1 MKIPLYLITW
11 MNILHLVSS
20 KKEESPSIQKLK
32 ASCKDTAT
40 CPVSFPKEDL
50 QDRLTPIQYKVT
62 QEKGT
67 ERPFSGQ
74 YVNHKDEGSYR
85 CVVCGNRIFSSDTK
99 FNSHSGWPSFSD
111 VLDKESVTLSD
122 DTSHGMQR
130 IEVTCAKCG
139 AHLGHL
145 FNDGPVPTGHRYCIN
160 SAALNFEKKQTDKIK
175 LKSEL

>member
-32 ASCKDTAT
+32 ATCKDTAT

-67 ERPFSGQ
+67 ERFLF
-74 YVNHKDEGSYR
+74 NLFFKM
-85 CVVCGNRIFSSDTK
+85 K
-99 FNSHSGWPSFSD
+99 FNVFYHAFIHFIGSTSSMFWRKD
-111 VLDKESVTLSD
+111 VLMANAV
-122 DTSHGMQR
+122 
-130 IEVTCAKCG
+130 A
-139 AHLGHL
+139 
-145 FNDGPVPTGHRYCIN
+145 
-160 SAALNFEKKQTDKIK
+160 
-175 LKSEL
+175 